1 MSLRYSDLCNRH
13 VLIRDTQ
20 AHTRAHTH
28 TRAPTHTHTLE
39 REREIHNR
47 IRVLVVDDDA
57 KFLKSSSIILSVLN
71 YKVCSDL
78 QFTCICSA
86 YIKLAVYVLPIY
98 LAFQVRVVH

>member
-1 MSLRYSDLCNRH
+1 MYSFETRK
-13 VLIRDTQ
+13 
-20 AHTRAHTH
+20 HTRARAHTH
-28 TRAPTHTHTLE
+28 TLERERERE

-78 QFTCICSA
+78 QFTCLCSA

>member
-1 MSLRYSDLCNRH
+1 MSLRYKDLCNRH
-13 VLIRDTQ
+13 VPIRDTH
-20 AHTRAHTH
+20 ARA
-28 TRAPTHTHTLE
+28 RAHTHTLE

-86 YIKLAVYVLPIY
+86 YVKLAVLFY
-98 LAFQVRVVH
+98 LYI

>member
-1 MSLRYSDLCNRH
+1 MSLRYKYLCNRH

-20 AHTRAHTH
+20 AHTRA
-28 TRAPTHTHTLE
+28 RTHTHT

-47 IRVLVVDDDA
+47 IRVLVVNDDE
-57 KFLKSSSIILSVLN
+57 KFLKSYSIILSVLN

-78 QFTCICSA
+78 QFTCLCSA
-86 YIKLAVYVLPIY
+86 YIKLTIYVLPIY

>member
-1 MSLRYSDLCNRH
+1 MSLRYRYLCNRH

-20 AHTRAHTH
+20 AHTRARTH
-28 TRAPTHTHTLE
+28 TRE

-86 YIKLAVYVLPIY
+86 YIELAVYILPIY